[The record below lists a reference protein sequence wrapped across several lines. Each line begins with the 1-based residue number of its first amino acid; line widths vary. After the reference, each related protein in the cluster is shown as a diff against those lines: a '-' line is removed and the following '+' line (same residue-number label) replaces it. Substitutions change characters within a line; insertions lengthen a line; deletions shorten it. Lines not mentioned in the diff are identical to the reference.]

1 MSIPA
6 DRVKE
11 LREIIEQ
18 HNYNYYILDNPAIS
32 DGEYDT
38 LFRELETLEAEHSQ
52 LITTDSPTQRVG
64 AEPLAEF
71 STIQHRLP
79 MLSLANAMN
88 TEELLAFDERVKKRL
103 GTENSIEYMA
113 EPKLDGLGIELV
125 YEQGVM
131 ISGSTRGDGFTGE
144 DITQNLKTIR
154 SLPLK
159 LRGKNIPAL
168 LEARGEVFIKKED
181 FITLNK
187 NQEKEGKS
195 IFANPRNAAAG
206 SLRHLDP
213 RITDS
218 RPLSIYFYEAGSMEG
233 ISFETH
239 EEFLSA
245 IKVMGLPV
253 NPFIEKISG
262 GNELATYHKELEIKR
277 NNLPYEIDGTVF
289 KVNHYTK
296 REQLG
301 ARSRSPRWA
310 IAGKFKA
317 QQTTTVIKDIDVQVG
332 RTGALTPVAKLEPVH
347 ISGVTVTNATLHNQ
361 DEINRKD
368 IRIGDT
374 VLIERAG
381 DVIPKV
387 VQVILEKRPQHST
400 PFIIVMHC
408 PVCGH
413 KSYKPDDEAVARC
426 INISCPAQV
435 KGRIQHFVSKLAMD
449 IEGLGEKIVD
459 QLVEAGFLRT
469 IDDIFTLEHQ
479 PVAEL
484 EGLGE
489 KSAENLIRSIHGS
502 KKTNFA
508 RFVYAL
514 GIRNVG
520 EHTAKVLEANFNGD
534 IKKFQRTTAEELE
547 DIDEVGPIIAQSII
561 QFWQDKTN
569 QTMVQNCLERGV
581 FLAKV
586 KQKTALPFSGQ
597 IFVFTGTLEKLS
609 RHRAKLVVESLGGK
623 ATGSVSKKTTYVVAG
638 SGTGSKLKKAQILG
652 IRVLSEDEFL
662 TLVN

>member
-1 MSIPA
+1 MSTPA

-18 HNYNYYILDNPAIS
+18 HNYNYYILDDPAIS

-52 LITTDSPTQRVG
+52 LITADSPTQRVG

-233 ISFETH
+233 ISIETH

-387 VQVILEKRPQHST
+387 VQVILEKRPKHLT
-400 PFIIVMHC
+400 PFIIGQHC
-408 PVCGH
+408 PVCNH
-413 KSYKPDDEAVARC
+413 KSFKPDGEIVTRC

-435 KGRIQHFVSKLAMD
+435 KGRIQHFVSKMAMD
-449 IEGLGEKIVD
+449 IDGLGEKIVD

-469 IDDIFTLEHQ
+469 IDDIYALENQ
-479 PVAEL
+479 PLADL

-489 KSAENLIRSIHGS
+489 KSAENLIQSINHS
-502 KKTNFA
+502 KKTNFS
-508 RFVYAL
+508 RFIYAL

-520 EHTAKVLEANFNGD
+520 EHTAKILEAHFDGN
-534 IKKFQRTTAEELE
+534 IKRFQQATAEELE
-547 DIDEVGPIIAQSII
+547 SIDEIGPIVSQSAIK
-561 QFWQDKTN
+561 FWDDKN
-569 QTMVQNCLERGV
+569 NKTMVYNCLKKGV
-581 FLAKV
+581 TLTIV
-586 KQKTALPFSGQ
+586 KQKTTQAFSGHV
-597 IFVFTGTLEKLS
+597 FVFTGTLEKLP
-609 RHRAKLVVESLGGK
+609 RHSAKFAVENLGGK
-623 ATGSVSKKTTYVVAG
+623 VTNSLSQKITYLVAG
-638 SGTGSKLKKAQILG
+638 HKAGSKLKKAQTLG
-652 IRVLSEDEFL
+652 IKVLSEEEFL
-662 TLVN
+662 TMIN